1 MRRPDKLSNLE
12 HNNTLFFCTEMNY
25 TKEELFGIV
34 NAFDVDSDVA
44 DIAPLG
50 DGLINDTFKVTTA
63 AKHYALQRI
72 NSAVFQ
78 NVDLLQDNI
87 EKVTSHI
94 REKLLEK
101 DPQAPLEQKVLRFL
115 PLKDS
120 CKTYFVD
127 AKGNYWRISA
137 FIEGSHNISEVNEMS
152 SRLAGEAFGE
162 FEAML
167 VDMPGEIGETIP
179 DFHNMPLRLRQLR
192 EAVGN
197 DPKGRVAEVKDLAE
211 LCEEYGDKMC
221 LAETLYSQGLLPKR
235 ICHCD
240 TKVGNMLFD
249 KYGKVLC
256 VIDLDTVMPS
266 FVFSDF
272 GDFMRTAANQVAED
286 SPEYDK
292 IDVRMDIFKAFT
304 LGYLSSTKSFLT
316 QREKEMLP
324 YAVQLFA
331 FMQAVRFLT
340 DYINGDTYYK
350 IKYPEHNLVRTRNQI
365 KLFQSALKK
374 EAEMTEFIQGIST
387 QS

>member
-1 MRRPDKLSNLE
+1 
-12 HNNTLFFCTEMNY
+12 MNY

-72 NSAVFQ
+72 NDAVFQ

-101 DPQAPLEQKVLRFL
+101 DPQAPLEQKVLCFL

-120 CKTYFVD
+120 GKTYFVD

-167 VDMPGEIGETIP
+167 VDMPGEIGRP
-179 DFHNMPLRLRQLR
+179 
-192 EAVGN
+192 
-197 DPKGRVAEVKDLAE
+197 
-211 LCEEYGDKMC
+211 
-221 LAETLYSQGLLPKR
+221 
-235 ICHCD
+235 
-240 TKVGNMLFD
+240 
-249 KYGKVLC
+249 
-256 VIDLDTVMPS
+256 
-266 FVFSDF
+266 
-272 GDFMRTAANQVAED
+272 
-286 SPEYDK
+286 
-292 IDVRMDIFKAFT
+292 
-304 LGYLSSTKSFLT
+304 FLT
-316 QREKEMLP
+316 SIICRYASGSFERLSEMIPKAGLQR
-324 YAVQLFA
+324 
-331 FMQAVRFLT
+331 
-340 DYINGDTYYK
+340 
-350 IKYPEHNLVRTRNQI
+350 
-365 KLFQSALKK
+365 
-374 EAEMTEFIQGIST
+374 
-387 QS
+387 